1 LRWIRHSVPFDA
13 LLRTFPRTII
23 CRASKALTFEAALCN
38 YLSARDKPWQK
49 QNPFGRGLSKYKEI
63 REVFMEKQLVFCQ
76 IEDGIAIVTIDNQP
90 ALNAL
95 SGPVLT
101 QIDKTFSEL
110 AGNSAVKGVIV
121 TGAGEKSFVAGADI
135 SEFLKINKETL
146 IPFITYGQR
155 VFDRI
160 EAFDRPVIAAVNG
173 FALGGGNELAMA
185 CDIRI
190 AAENAVFGQP
200 EVGLGIIPGYGGTQR
215 LPRLVGE
222 GKAKEMIFADER
234 VSAAEAL
241 RIGLVERV
249 VPKGQA
255 LEEAKRLMKKILTK
269 GPVAVRM
276 AKKAI
281 HEGLGMSLRG
291 GLDLEAYGQKICF
304 GTEDKDEGAKA
315 FLEKR
320 PAKFQGK

>member
-1 LRWIRHSVPFDA
+1 
-13 LLRTFPRTII
+13 
-23 CRASKALTFEAALCN
+23 
-38 YLSARDKPWQK
+38 
-49 QNPFGRGLSKYKEI
+49 
-63 REVFMEKQLVFCQ
+63 MEKKYVHSQ
-76 IEDGIAIVTIDNQP
+76 IEEGIAIVTVDNQP

-95 SGPVLT
+95 NGPTLT
-101 QIDKTFSEL
+101 QLDEIVDEL
-110 AGNSAVKGVIV
+110 GKNPEVKGVII

-135 SEFLKINKETL
+135 SEFLKVTAETL
-146 IPFITYGQR
+146 IPFITRGQR
-155 VFDRI
+155 IFDKI
-160 EAFDRPVIAAVNG
+160 EAFDRPVIAAING

-190 AAENAVFGQP
+190 ASENAIFGQP
-200 EVGLGIIPGYGGTQR
+200 EVNLGIIPGYGGTQR

-222 GKAKEMIFADER
+222 GKAKEMILADER
-234 VSAAEAL
+234 INASEAL

-255 LEEAKRLMKKILTK
+255 LEESKKLMKKILSK
-269 GPVAVRM
+269 GPVAIKM
-276 AKKAI
+276 AKRAI

-291 GLDLEAYGQKICF
+291 GLDLEANCQKICF
-304 GTEDKDEGAKA
+304 GTTDKDEGSKA

>member
-1 LRWIRHSVPFDA
+1 
-13 LLRTFPRTII
+13 
-23 CRASKALTFEAALCN
+23 
-38 YLSARDKPWQK
+38 
-49 QNPFGRGLSKYKEI
+49 
-63 REVFMEKQLVFCQ
+63 MEKQFVSCR
-76 IEDGIAIVTIDNQP
+76 IEEGIAIITIDNQA

-95 SGPVLT
+95 SGPVLSQLD
-101 QIDKTFSEL
+101 QIFDDLGKNPE
-110 AGNSAVKGVIV
+110 AKGVII

-135 SEFLKINKETL
+135 SEFLKITGETL
-146 IPFITYGQR
+146 VPFITRGQR
-155 VFDRI
+155 IFDKI
-160 EAFDRPVIAAVNG
+160 EEFDRPVIAAING
-173 FALGGGNELAMA
+173 FALGGGNELAMS

-200 EVGLGIIPGYGGTQR
+200 EVNLGIIPGYGGTQR

-234 VSAAEAL
+234 INAAEAL

-255 LEEAKRLMKKILTK
+255 LEEARKLMKKILAK
-269 GPVAVRM
+269 GPVAIRM

-281 HEGLGMSLRG
+281 HEGLGLSLRG
-291 GLDLEAYGQKICF
+291 GLDLEAYCQKTCF
-304 GTEDKDEGAKA
+304 ETSDKDEGATA